1 MTVEQSTLF
10 KTADGGSVMA
20 KNITESTP
28 LVGING
34 DIVRANKVTNIG
46 KQPCY
51 VYSFYTKTSELK
63 TYIGGQ
69 AEIACIK
76 VIDKTHPH
84 YVDVYYLRGDY
95 FTPLYRFGKELY
107 ELPRHLNP
115 ERIGEKECVT
125 IDVPE
130 GVVIE
135 NGILIK

>member
-1 MTVEQSTLF
+1 MIVEQNTLF
-10 KTADGGSVMA
+10 KTTDGGSVMA
-20 KNITESTP
+20 KNITESTM
-28 LVGING
+28 LVGVSG
-34 DIVRANKVTNIG
+34 DTVRVDKVANAG

-51 VYSFYTKTSELK
+51 VYSFYTKTNELK
-63 TYIGGQ
+63 TFIGGQ

-76 VIDKTHPH
+76 TIDKTYPH
-84 YVDVYYLRGDY
+84 YVDVYYLRGGY

-107 ELPRHLNP
+107 ELPRRLNP

-125 IDVPE
+125 IVVPE